1 MQELVNVVDR
11 IESKVLEMRNEL
23 ENCKT
28 ENAQLKQ
35 ENQSLAS
42 QLEEHKNRL
51 GDLQEQ
57 NKVVKIAR
65 SVVLDE
71 DDRKEQRKRLNEMVR
86 EIDKCIALING

>member
-11 IESKVLEMRNEL
+11 IESKVLEMRNEF
-23 ENCKT
+23 ENCKA

-35 ENQSLAS
+35 QNRSLSS

-51 GDLQEQ
+51 NDLQEQ

-65 SVVLDE
+65 SVVNDE

>member
-23 ENCKT
+23 ENCKN
-28 ENAQLKQ
+28 ENAQIKQ

>member
-23 ENCKT
+23 ETCKT

-35 ENQSLAS
+35 ENRSLAS

-51 GDLQEQ
+51 NDLQEQ

-71 DDRKEQRKRLNEMVR
+71 DDRKEQRMRLNEMVR